1 LKISIEIYRRLVYY
15 QYMLQDIQSL
25 TRTHGARKQS
35 LQSTRDRLIAV
46 GLQKVLEGGW
56 SATSIDVVLRECEV
70 PKGSFYHYFA
80 SKEVFGYALLD
91 SYQAF
96 FMQRLT
102 KWFVDQPTDGLAQL
116 QAAMDGFLADS
127 IVGIERYG
135 YRRGCL
141 VGALGQ
147 EVAGLHEGFRAK
159 LLESLQYWDKTLAS
173 ALFNCA
179 SSYQN
184 NTNKG
189 SKNSKTTGLL
199 PMQNAPQNAPQT
211 WQECEKLAQ
220 EFWAW
225 WEGAVLRSLL
235 AQNPDMLRAAVHR
248 FMGQFAFW
256 LTGLEHRVQPSKPA
270 AEALAGSSPHAEGAP
285 MATARLPFT
294 NKSTPPR
301 KSKKPDKSE
310 KPDLSQQSNAPK
322 KSSKSLNINNLQADL
337 NF

>member
-1 LKISIEIYRRLVYY
+1 
-15 QYMLQDIQSL
+15 MLHDIQSL
-25 TRTHGARKQS
+25 TRTHTARKQGQ
-35 LQSTRDRLIAV
+35 QSTRERLIAV
-46 GLQKVLEGGW
+46 GLHKVLEGGW
-56 SATSIDVVLRECEV
+56 SATSIDVVLRECDV

-80 SKEVFGYALLD
+80 SKEAFGYALLE

-102 KWFVDQPTDGLAQL
+102 KWFVDQPTDGLGQL

-147 EVAGLHEGFRAK
+147 EVAGLHEGFRSK
-159 LLESLQYWDKTLAS
+159 LLESLQDWDKTLTS

-179 SSYQN
+179 SSYQKN
-184 NTNKG
+184 NGKNPR
-189 SKNSKTTGLL
+189 NSKTTGLL
-199 PMQNAPQNAPQT
+199 QMQNAPQNAPHT
-211 WQECEKLAQ
+211 LLECEKLAQ
-220 EFWAW
+220 EFWAL

-235 AQNPDMLRAAVHR
+235 AQNPEMMRAAVYR

-256 LTGLEHRVQPSKPA
+256 LTGLESKSSTSKPLVNAQAKPPSKL
-270 AEALAGSSPHAEGAP
+270 ENTENHAP
-285 MATARLPFT
+285 SLPQPQ
-294 NKSTPPR
+294 KSTAQD
-301 KSKKPDKSE
+301 KPENSIQINDLQSE
-310 KPDLSQQSNAPK
+310 F
-322 KSSKSLNINNLQADL
+322 

>member
-1 LKISIEIYRRLVYY
+1 
-15 QYMLQDIQSL
+15 MLQDIQSL

-35 LQSTRDRLIAV
+35 QQSTRERLIAV

-56 SATSIDVVLRECEV
+56 SATSIDVVLRECDV

-80 SKEVFGYALLD
+80 SKEAFGYALLE

-102 KWFVDQPTDGLAQL
+102 KWFVDQPTDGLGQL

-127 IVGIERYG
+127 IAGIERYG

-159 LLESLQYWDKTLAS
+159 LLDSLQQWDKTLAN

-184 NTNKG
+184 SNAKG
-189 SKNSKTTGLL
+189 SKNPKTTGLL
-199 PMQNAPQNAPQT
+199 PMQKAPLNAPQT
-211 WQECEKLAQ
+211 LQKCEKLSQ
-220 EFWAW
+220 EFWAL

-256 LTGLEHRVQPSKPA
+256 LTGLEHRVGVSKA
-270 AEALAGSSPHAEGAP
+270 AAKSVAGSSPDVLSAP
-285 MATARLPFT
+285 SATALLPFT
-294 NKSTPPR
+294 KKSTALRKQKNPENGENPDSSQKKNASK
-301 KSKKPDKSE
+301 KSKKPF
-310 KPDLSQQSNAPK
+310 
-322 KSSKSLNINNLQADL
+322 NINNLQADL

>member
-1 LKISIEIYRRLVYY
+1 
-15 QYMLQDIQSL
+15 MLQDIQSL

-35 LQSTRDRLIAV
+35 QQSTRERLIAV

-56 SATSIDVVLRECEV
+56 SATSIDVVLRECDV
-70 PKGSFYHYFA
+70 PKGSFYHYFE
-80 SKEVFGYALLD
+80 SKEAFGYALLD

-102 KWFVDQPTDGLAQL
+102 KWFIDQPTDGLGQL

-127 IVGIERYG
+127 IAGIERYG

-159 LLESLQYWDKTLAS
+159 LLASLQDWDKTLAN

-184 NTNKG
+184 NTAKG
-189 SKNSKTTGLL
+189 LKNSKTTGLL
-199 PMQNAPQNAPQT
+199 QMQNPPQNAPQT
-211 WQECEKLAQ
+211 LQECEKLAQ
-220 EFWAW
+220 EFWAL

-235 AQNPDMLRAAVHR
+235 AQNPEMLRAAVHR

-256 LTGLEHRVQPSKPA
+256 LTGLEHRAPVPKPA
-270 AEALAGSSPHAEGAP
+270 AKSAAKSAAKLWPPAESAHIASALLPVKKTSKTLQKSKNPDSSVQLNA
-285 MATARLPFT
+285 LK
-294 NKSTPPR
+294 KST
-301 KSKKPDKSE
+301 KPLKIS
-310 KPDLSQQSNAPK
+310 
-322 KSSKSLNINNLQADL
+322 NLQAGF

>member
-1 LKISIEIYRRLVYY
+1 
-15 QYMLQDIQSL
+15 MLQDIQSL

-35 LQSTRDRLIAV
+35 QQTTRERLIAV
-46 GLQKVLEGGW
+46 GLHKVLEGGW
-56 SATSIDVVLRECEV
+56 SATSIDVVLRECDV

-80 SKEVFGYALLD
+80 SKEAFGYALLE

-96 FMQRLT
+96 YMQRLN
-102 KWFVDQPTDGLAQL
+102 KWFADQPTDGLGQL

-127 IVGIERYG
+127 IAGMERFG

-147 EVAGLHEGFRAK
+147 EVAGLHEGFRSK
-159 LLESLQYWDKTLAS
+159 LLENLQYWDKTLAG

-179 SSYQN
+179 SSYQKN
-184 NTNKG
+184 SNQS

-199 PMQNAPQNAPQT
+199 QTQNAPQNAPHT
-211 WQECEKLAQ
+211 LLECEKLAQ
-220 EFWAW
+220 EFWAM

-235 AQNPDMLRAAVHR
+235 AQNPEMLRAAVYR

-256 LTGLEHRVQPSKPA
+256 LTGLQLKSSVAKPLLKA
-270 AEALAGSSPHAEGAP
+270 QAKPQSPHESAEDSSAS
-285 MATARLPFT
+285 LPG
-294 NKSTPPR
+294 
-301 KSKKPDKSE
+301 KKKLITMHKAE
-310 KPDLSQQSNAPK
+310 KPLEINDSQGGF
-322 KSSKSLNINNLQADL
+322 